1 MRQRLSM
8 QTKEKEKYY
17 AYDNRHLT
25 VVLLRAIVEREDGK
39 FCVGITSSTQL
50 PAATAA
56 LHGASSDSLV
66 TNCHLTR
73 VHSPIHRK
81 IYDNSRCI
89 FPNLP
94 CQRRCPKLIRSP
106 YWLLRYHNPEQ
117 PPTHLPLKVLI

>member
-25 VVLLRAIVEREDGK
+25 VVLLRAMIIVEGEDGK
-39 FCVGITSSTQL
+39 FCMGITSSTQL

-66 TNCHLTR
+66 TNCRLTR
-73 VHSPIHRK
+73 VHSPIHQK
-81 IYDNSRCI
+81 IYDNSRI
-89 FPNLP
+89 FPRPN
-94 CQRRCPKLIRSP
+94 
-106 YWLLRYHNPEQ
+106 
-117 PPTHLPLKVLI
+117 